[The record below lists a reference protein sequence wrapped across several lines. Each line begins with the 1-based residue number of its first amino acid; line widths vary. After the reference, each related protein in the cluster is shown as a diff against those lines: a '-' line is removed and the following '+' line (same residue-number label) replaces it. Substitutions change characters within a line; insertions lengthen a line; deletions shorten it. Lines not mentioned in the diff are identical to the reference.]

1 MKRWFIPAIYA
12 AVLALGFTYRAE
24 IMDWL
29 RGEPSLFL
37 MVMLATLLA
46 LFPIAPYKVVIAVL
60 GYAYGTIWAAAIS
73 WFGTTVAAILLYAAV
88 RALYKENGRRLLGK
102 YAAAEMFTTAVE
114 RRPFQA
120 ILLARLLPVIPQM
133 AVNIYAGVASIPFWT
148 YTAAS
153 AIGKIPAIL
162 LYAWMGSGLA
172 EHPAIFAAIAAGL
185 MLVTALGLA
194 KFRRLKARKHE
205 D

>member
-194 KFRRLKARKHE
+194 IFRRLKARKHE

>member
-1 MKRWFIPAIYA
+1 
-12 AVLALGFTYRAE
+12 
-24 IMDWL
+24 MDWL

-194 KFRRLKARKHE
+194 IFRRLKARKHE

>member
-194 KFRRLKARKHE
+194 IFRRLKERKHE

>member
-88 RALYKENGRRLLGK
+88 RALYKENGRRLLRK

-194 KFRRLKARKHE
+194 IFRRLKARKHE